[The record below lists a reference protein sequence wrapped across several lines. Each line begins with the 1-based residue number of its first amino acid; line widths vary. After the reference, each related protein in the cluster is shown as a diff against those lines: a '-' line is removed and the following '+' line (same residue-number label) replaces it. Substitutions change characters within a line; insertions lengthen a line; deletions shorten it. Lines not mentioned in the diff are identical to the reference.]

1 MYIYRSKDLT
11 FDKYHSVF
19 FWNNKQFVI
28 KFYFSLKVM
37 LLISNIV
44 FEGLGLG
51 SRQTHYFDKLKK
63 LLFFKIL
70 VWVGSGG
77 VVTTKIIHLFYS
89 ICCIFVGGGARDGLW
104 ILYFL
109 KYNKQLQVEDQDK
122 KLPVSLYF

>member
-1 MYIYRSKDLT
+1 
-11 FDKYHSVF
+11 
-19 FWNNKQFVI
+19 
-28 KFYFSLKVM
+28 M

-77 VVTTKIIHLFYS
+77 VVTTKT
-89 ICCIFVGGGARDGLW
+89 ICFIQFVVFLLEEAAVLASEYCIF
-104 ILYFL
+104 
-109 KYNKQLQVEDQDK
+109 
-122 KLPVSLYF
+122 